1 VNLAEVSGP
10 TEVSVSFWNPT
21 ATQRW
26 AWLLVRAVPAGSVA
40 VALWLL
46 AALTAICEALG
57 CQPGDVL
64 SLRD

>member
-26 AWLLVRAVPAGSVA
+26 AWLLVRGAGRSVA